1 MGGSFTMFFGFLR
14 AGEITVPSDTAYDE
28 GAHLVAVDSYSKSK
42 SYKNKIKASKTD
54 PFCLQSSQ
62 PISISMSEIKA

>member
-28 GAHLVAVDSYSKSK
+28 GAHLDFADVAVDSYSDQKVI
-42 SYKNKIKASKTD
+42 KIK
-54 PFCLQSSQ
+54 
-62 PISISMSEIKA
+62 